1 MKNALLLLSFFLVCA
16 TASTQNTKYTAAMT
30 KTLVLLDSAQTSA
43 QYTDVAN
50 GFSRIASAETKAWLP
65 LYYAAFGHLQ
75 SAFVLLKEDPAKA
88 LETLDMAQA
97 NLDKALALVPG
108 ESELA
113 VLQAYIL
120 IARVS
125 ENPMVNGQVLSPQV
139 FAALGKA
146 EALNPVNPRAAFL
159 KGMYTMNMPEFYGG
173 GAAKAKPLFE
183 KAAMLYEQATSDA
196 LLPHWGKETN
206 TYFLGQVGGK

>member
-1 MKNALLLLSFFLVCA
+1 MKNVLLLLSFFLVCA
-16 TASTQNTKYTAAMT
+16 TAFTQNAKYTAAMT
-30 KTLVLLDSAQTSA
+30 KTMVQLDSAQTSA

-65 LYYAAFGHLQ
+65 LYYAAFSQLS
-75 SAFVLLKEDPAKA
+75 SAFILLKEDPAKA
-88 LETLDMAQA
+88 LETVDMAQA
-97 NLDKALALVPG
+97 NLDKALALAPG

-146 EALNPVNPRAAFL
+146 EALNPANPRAAFL

-183 KAAMLYEQATSDA
+183 KAAMLYQQAVPDA
-196 LLPHWGKETN
+196 LLPHWGKQTN
-206 TYFLGQVGGK
+206 AYFLEQVGGK